1 MLNEK
6 DIEDCTNWEDA
17 KAKLESDSRFSD
29 APSEGRFLNFKSSL
43 SRTDNFDLIKFRS

>member
-6 DIEDCTNWEDA
+6 DIEDCANWDEA

-29 APSEGRFLNFKSSL
+29 APSEGRF
-43 SRTDNFDLIKFRS
+43 